1 MFANECQQARVCE
14 ALCRAVRLEGM
25 WTDEGPTD
33 VAVSLLKRNGGP
45 LSSGERIMFLAAWN
59 VWNGRGEV
67 NLGDA
72 VHRLD
77 QGCLRALGSLL
88 IALGTEPS
96 GVSEWLQ
103 KMGPTASVVPSPS
116 GPANPGRNSAKAG
129 R

>member
-14 ALCRAVRLEGM
+14 ALCRAVRLRGM
-25 WTDEGPTD
+25 WTDEGPSE

-45 LSSGERIMFLAAWN
+45 LSAGERIMLLTAWN
-59 VWNGRGEV
+59 IWNGRGEV

-77 QGCLRALGSLL
+77 NDNLRALGSLM
-88 IALGTEPS
+88 IAIATEPG
-96 GVSEWLQ
+96 GVNEWLKQ
-103 KMGPTASVVPSPS
+103 METRTGTPSVSSASET
-116 GPANPGRNSAKAG
+116 PGRNSPKAG